1 MGLPGPEASP
11 SWGFRQGGAR
21 AGGAGATVARP
32 PGAAFRA
39 QSASA
44 RLGAS
49 PGAGRGGEPAGAACA
64 GTARGMSHGPSAPP
78 EHEAPRKRPGP
89 RRPSSPARL
98 SGRAAP
104 SPAEGA
110 AVQPLQLPKAGTAFG
125 SEGKIPPRRRGVCGG
140 EVSAAPVV
148 ALFFVCVYV

>member
-11 SWGFRQGGAR
+11 SWGFRKGGAR
-21 AGGAGATVARP
+21 AGGAGATVGGP

-39 QSASA
+39 QSTST

-64 GTARGMSHGPSAPP
+64 GAASGMSHDPSAPP
-78 EHEAPRKRPGP
+78 QHEAPRKLPGP

-104 SPAEGA
+104 RQAEGA
-110 AVQPLQLPKAGTAFG
+110 AVQPLQLPKAGTASG
-125 SEGKIPPRRRGVCGG
+125 SEGKIPAPEAGG
-140 EVSAAPVV
+140 RSLQPQWW
-148 ALFFVCVYV
+148 LCF